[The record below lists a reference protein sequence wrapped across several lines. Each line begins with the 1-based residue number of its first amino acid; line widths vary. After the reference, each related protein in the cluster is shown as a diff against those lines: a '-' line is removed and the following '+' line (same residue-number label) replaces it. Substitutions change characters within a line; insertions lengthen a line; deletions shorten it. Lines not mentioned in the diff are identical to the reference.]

1 MRLKPRIN
9 MRINEALTIAA
20 MLYTSSLW
28 CITPRNIDNDY
39 PDAISRCALPTDTN
53 VTEKFQ
59 SDDFQGPWIVWLM
72 SFPNSGTSYTMR
84 LVKQTSQTLVATN
97 YQKTESYEGRQLH
110 PVYSNYSVGP
120 FWPDPN
126 QTKYLRP
133 SSYVLTKTHCGTR
146 CNDCRP
152 SDYLNDPLS
161 FTRKCF
167 SGSISK
173 VTSNGEQK
181 TVNVAY
187 SSKLVYK
194 AIHLIRDPYDNIVSR
209 FHLERHRMEKEK
221 DKEALSLY
229 PDSQEG
235 FRRFCQDQDDKFL
248 SEVEVSWLAE
258 NEGMRNVLCRD
269 DFYRYVLWHN
279 LAFTTTKDIL
289 KLPTYILHYED
300 YSDSFDMTV
309 SKLLSFLDLKQ
320 AGEPYPF
327 KKGHTY
333 EDYFSQEE
341 RKAVKEAMK
350 ASSIPET
357 WQNIQHYFK

>member
-1 MRLKPRIN
+1 
-9 MRINEALTIAA
+9 MRIHEAFTFAA
-20 MLYTSSLW
+20 LFYTCTLW
-28 CITPRNIDNDY
+28 CITPWNIENDY
-39 PDAISRCALPTDTN
+39 SDATSGFDFLIDAN
-53 VTEKFQ
+53 ITEKFKA
-59 SDDFQGPWIVWLM
+59 DYFRGPWVVWLM

-97 YQKTESYEGRQLH
+97 YQKTESYEGRQLY

-133 SSYVLTKTHCGTR
+133 SSYILTKTHCGTR

-161 FTRKCF
+161 FSRKCL
-167 SGSISK
+167 SGSKSK
-173 VTSNGEQK
+173 VTSNGEQQ
-181 TVNVAY
+181 TVKVAY
-187 SSKLVYK
+187 HSKLVHK
-194 AIHLIRDPYDNIVSR
+194 AIHLVRDPFDNIVSR
-209 FHLERHRMEKEK
+209 FHLERHRMEKKK
-221 DKEALSLY
+221 DNEALARY
-229 PDSQEG
+229 PDSREG
-235 FRRFCQDQDDKFL
+235 FRHFCQNQDDKFL
-248 SEVEVSWLAE
+248 SEVEDSWLAD

-269 DFYRYVLWHN
+269 DFYRYTLWHN
-279 LAFTTTKDIL
+279 LAFTTTKDIM

-300 YSDSFDMTV
+300 YSDSFNKTV
-309 SKLLSFLDLKQ
+309 SKLLSFLDLEQ
-320 AGEPYPF
+320 ASEPYPF

-333 EDYFSQEE
+333 KDYFSQDE

-357 WQNIQHYFK
+357 WRNIQHYFN